1 MTIKSRI
8 MDSTELSRTILRLSY
23 EILERNKGTQGLAI
37 IGIRSRG
44 VPIARCIVKNIASV
58 ENCPL
63 EMGILDITLYRDDLT
78 TISDQPVVKP
88 TQIPFDITGKKIV
101 LIDDV
106 LYTGRT
112 IRCAIDQ
119 IMDFGRPAS
128 IQLAVI
134 IDRGHR
140 ELPIQADYVGKLVA
154 TNKNEVIEVRVE
166 EIDGYDEVLVMVGT
180 GSKPAHLPDK
190 ESRQ

>member
-1 MTIKSRI
+1 MELTIKSRI
-8 MDSTELSRTILRLSY
+8 MDSIELSRAILRLSY
-23 EILERNKGTQGLAI
+23 EILEQNKGTQDICI

-44 VPIARCIVKNIASV
+44 VPIAERIIKNIASV
-58 ENCPL
+58 EDCLL
-63 EMGILDITLYRDDLT
+63 EMGVLDITLYRDDLT

-88 TQIPFDITGKKIV
+88 TQIPFNITGKRII

-112 IRCAIDQ
+112 VRCAIDQ
-119 IMDFGRPAS
+119 LMDFGRPAS

-140 ELPIQADYVGKLVA
+140 ELPIQADYIGKVVA
-154 TNKNEVIEVRVE
+154 TAKDEVVEVKVE
-166 EIDGYDEVLVMVGT
+166 EIDGCDEVLICRCKNDEEKDG
-180 GSKPAHLPDK
+180 
-190 ESRQ
+190 

>member
-1 MTIKSRI
+1 MKFTPKSKI
-8 MDSTELSRTILRLSY
+8 MDASELSQAILRLSH
-23 EILERNKGTQGLAI
+23 EILERNKGMQDLCI

-44 VPIARCIVKNIASV
+44 VPIAERIVKNIALL
-58 ENCPL
+58 ENCKI
-63 EMGILDITLYRDDLT
+63 EMGVLDITLYRDDLT
-78 TISDQPVVKP
+78 TISDQPVVRP
-88 TQIPFDITGKKIV
+88 TQIPFDITGKKIILV
-101 LIDDV
+101 DDV

-140 ELPIQADYVGKLVA
+140 ELPIQSDYTGKTV
-154 TNKNEVIEVRVE
+154 TTTKDEVIEVRVE
-166 EIDGYDEVLVMVGT
+166 EIDGCDEVLVMVVGA
-180 GSKPAHLPDK
+180 GDKPVRLP
-190 ESRQ
+190 

>member
-1 MTIKSRI
+1 
-8 MDSTELSRTILRLSY
+8 MDASELSQSILRLSY
-23 EILERNKGTQGLAI
+23 EILERNKGTKGLCI

-44 VPIARCIVKNIASV
+44 VPIAKRIVKNIAMS
-58 ENCPL
+58 EDCL
-63 EMGILDITLYRDDLT
+63 IEMGILDITLYRDDLT

-88 TQIPFDITGKKIV
+88 TQIPFDITGKKII

-112 IRCAIDQ
+112 VRCAIDQ

-140 ELPIQADYVGKLVA
+140 ELPIQADYTGKVVA
-154 TNKNEVIEVRVE
+154 TTNDEVIEVTVE
-166 EIDGYDEVLVMVGT
+166 EIDGCDEVLVCKREND
-180 GSKPAHLPDK
+180 SII
-190 ESRQ
+190 

>member
-1 MTIKSRI
+1 MELTIKSRI
-8 MDSTELSRTILRLSY
+8 MDVTELSRTILRLSY

-44 VPIARCIVKNIASV
+44 VPIAERIVKNIASA

-78 TISDQPVVKP
+78 TISNQPVVKP
-88 TQIPFDITGKKIV
+88 TQIPFDITGKKII

-112 IRCAIDQ
+112 VRCALDQ
-119 IMDFGRPAS
+119 LMDFGRPAS

-134 IDRGHR
+134 IDRGNR
-140 ELPIQADYVGKLVA
+140 ELPIQADYIGRVVA
-154 TNKNEVIEVRVE
+154 TTKNEVIEVRVE
-166 EIDGYDEVLVMVGT
+166 EVDGCDEVLVCERG
-180 GSKPAHLPDK
+180 
-190 ESRQ
+190 

>member
-1 MTIKSRI
+1 MKLTLKSQI
-8 MDSTELSRTILRLSY
+8 MDANELFRTILRLSY
-23 EILERNKGTQGLAI
+23 EMLERNKGTQNLAI

-44 VPIARCIVKNIASV
+44 VPIAERIVKNIASV

-63 EMGILDITLYRDDLT
+63 EMGVLDITLYRDDLT
-78 TISDQPVVKP
+78 AISDQPVVKP
-88 TQIPFDITGKKIV
+88 TQIPFDITGKKII

-112 IRCAIDQ
+112 VRCAIDQ
-119 IMDFGRPAS
+119 LMDFGRPAS

-140 ELPIQADYVGKLVA
+140 ELPIQADYIGNVVA
-154 TNKNEVIEVRVE
+154 TTANEVIEVRLE
-166 EIDGYDEVLVMVGT
+166 EIDGRDEVLVC
-180 GSKPAHLPDK
+180 
-190 ESRQ
+190 ER